1 MIFSLQEEFEFR
13 LPQTTKI
20 YGGDITET
28 KCLGRWPAE
37 VHLAYDGFTNA
48 SFEPAN
54 FVLFNENQFAVIFL
68 QEDRTFTYTRLETSP
83 VATEK
88 DQPAPADSFSSV
100 SPVESG
106 GGGDSEAGE
115 GGGGRKEEESE
126 VPINS
131 ETSTENVAVVEKDQ
145 EVSPR
150 Y

>member
-1 MIFSLQEEFEFR
+1 MFFSLQEEFEFR
-13 LPQTTKI
+13 LPQKTRI
-20 YGGDITET
+20 FGGDITET

-37 VHLAYDGFTNA
+37 LHTALKGFTGDY
-48 SFEPAN
+48 FFPAN
-54 FVLFNENQFAVIFL
+54 FVLLNENQFAVIFL

-115 GGGGRKEEESE
+115 GGGGRKEEGGGE
-126 VPINS
+126 
-131 ETSTENVAVVEKDQ
+131 
-145 EVSPR
+145 
-150 Y
+150 